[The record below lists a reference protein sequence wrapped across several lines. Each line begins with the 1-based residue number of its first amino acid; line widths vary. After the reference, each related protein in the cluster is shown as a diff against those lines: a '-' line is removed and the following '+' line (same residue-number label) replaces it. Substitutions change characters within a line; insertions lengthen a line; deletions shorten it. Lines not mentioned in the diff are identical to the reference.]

1 MSMSMHATSS
11 RIAKKTGSI
20 NMMFLTGMTSLLAA
34 MTSLAV
40 VQAASLTRVNNFGSN
55 PANVKMYIYVPENV
69 RSNPDVVVAIHHCQG
84 TAQSYFGSTPYANLA
99 NQHGYIVIYPESPYS
114 GTCWDVSSPATLK
127 YEGGGDSNSIA
138 NMVKYT
144 LQQYK
149 ANPARVFVVGGSS
162 GAMMTVSPFFPMSK
176 GLRKY

>member
-1 MSMSMHATSS
+1 
-11 RIAKKTGSI
+11 
-20 NMMFLTGMTSLLAA
+20 MMLLTGMTRLLTAI
-34 MTSLAV
+34 TSLVV

-55 PANVKMYIYVPENV
+55 PANVKMYIYVPDNV

-84 TAQSYFGSTPYANLA
+84 TAQSYFSSTPYANLA

-144 LQQYK
+144 LRQYK
-149 ANPARVFVVGGSS
+149 ANPSRVFVVGGSS
-162 GAMMTVSPFFPMSK
+162 GAMMTVSHVSFSSISNGPSHTDFRRIECYGCNIP
-176 GLRKY
+176 